1 MTRSQKEKGKE
12 KERKKKTER
21 NRNHYWGGWKAGFG
35 LLLEDFK
42 LTILNMFKE
51 LKENTKN

>member
-1 MTRSQKEKGKE
+1 MTHSQKKKEKE
-12 KERKKKTER
+12 KERKKKIETEAII
-21 NRNHYWGGWKAGFG
+21 GGKKAGFG